1 MFLLGGMA
9 FGGLAY
15 NLEFNGPLLQWDTRV
30 SQDMHA
36 AAQRNPAAFNSF
48 MNLAFFVG
56 KLMVQV
62 LSGLLMLYFI
72 VKRHWRELT
81 MLAVGVGGGVTLWYF
96 LTHSIGRPRPPTQFG
111 FIVTDPSFPSGHT
124 TTAILFFGLLA
135 YLLLP
140 SIRSTFWRMVV
151 VIAAL
156 LIIIYIG
163 VSRVYMGGHYPTDA
177 LAGYALGT
185 AWAGA
190 AYTTIET
197 LFARRGLRHVR

>member
-1 MFLLGGMA
+1 MFLLGAMA

-15 NLEFNGPLLQWDTRV
+15 NLESNGPLLQWDTRISEDV
-30 SQDMHA
+30 HA
-36 AAQRNPAAFNSF
+36 AAQRNPDAFNGF
-48 MNLAFFVG
+48 MNLGFFLG
-56 KLMVQV
+56 KLLVQV
-62 LSGLLMLYFI
+62 LSGLLVLYFA
-72 VKRHWRELT
+72 VKRYWRELT
-81 MLAVGVGGGVTLWYF
+81 MLVVGVGGGATLWYLF
-96 LTHSIGRPRPPTQFG
+96 THSIGRPRPPTQFG

-124 TTAILFFGLLA
+124 TTAILFFGLIA

-140 SIRSTFWRMVV
+140 SIRSMSWRLVA
-151 VIAAL
+151 IITAL

-163 VSRVYMGGHYPTDA
+163 LSRVYMGGHYPTDA